1 MPLNIEKKAL
11 ANKRFIT
18 LGDHLVAADADEVT
32 YQSLQQQFRDRRA
45 AARLGGEVRPGDYE
59 RIMAD
64 KARA

>member
-1 MPLNIEKKAL
+1 MRLNIRDQSL
-11 ANKRFIT
+11 SNKRFIT
-18 LGDHLVAADADEVT
+18 LGDHLAAAEADEST

-64 KARA
+64 KAKA